1 MLIQFL
7 GVLGSLTSPIPY
19 RLVRKYEGPDG
30 HLDHPSVFGRISEL
44 RVCKFVVVSKLM
56 KY

>member
-1 MLIQFL
+1 VLIQFL